1 MYIYCTLTHAYIFK
15 AEYKDISKQHG
26 IKTHS
31 CLIAASAHVK
41 TRFYHFLCV
50 FVKWEK
56 LK

>member
-15 AEYKDISKQHG
+15 AEYKDISKQHS